1 MKLALRPARLDE
13 RGAVYLGL
21 CCSDTTALHL
31 GAPDYPESPVP
42 SWDEFQRDFED
53 FYFEPDKRA
62 QGAVLFIERDEGE
75 EGGKGETIGC
85 ACYACFHLQ
94 PGLAELDI
102 WLLRREWCGQGYG
115 TAALRRLIETLAQGQ
130 GIREFILR
138 PAARNA
144 RALAAYRKVGFVD
157 EPATAQAATLARVL
171 RPEFHTAYA
180 AGDYGSANTAV
191 LTLRLA

>member
-1 MKLALRPARLDE
+1 MNLRLRPARLDE
-13 RGAVYLGL
+13 RRTVYLGL

-42 SWDEFQRDFED
+42 SWEEFQRDFET
-53 FYFEPDKRA
+53 FYFEPDQSAR
-62 QGAVLFIERDEGE
+62 GGVFFIERDD
-75 EGGKGETIGC
+75 GETIGC

-102 WLLRREWCGQGYG
+102 WLVRRAWCGQGYG
-115 TAALRRLIETLAQGQ
+115 SAALRLLIDALAQDL
-130 GIREFILR
+130 GIREFIIR

-157 EPATAQAATLARVL
+157 EPATVQAATLARVL

>member
-13 RGAVYLGL
+13 RRAVYSGL

-42 SWDEFQRDFED
+42 SWEEFQRDFED
-53 FYFEPDKRA
+53 FYFDPDLRA
-62 QGAVLFIERDEGE
+62 LGGVLFIERDDGE
-75 EGGKGETIGC
+75 AIGC

-94 PGLAELDI
+94 PGLAELDL
-102 WLLRREWCGQGYG
+102 WMLRRAWCGQGYG
-115 TAALRRLIETLAQGQ
+115 TAALRRLIDSLAQDH

-138 PAARNA
+138 PAVRNA
-144 RALAAYRKVGFVD
+144 RARAAYRKVGFVD
-157 EPATAQAATLARVL
+157 VPETAHAATLARVL
-171 RPEFHTAYA
+171 RPEFHAAYA
-180 AGDYGSANTAV
+180 AGDYGPAATAL